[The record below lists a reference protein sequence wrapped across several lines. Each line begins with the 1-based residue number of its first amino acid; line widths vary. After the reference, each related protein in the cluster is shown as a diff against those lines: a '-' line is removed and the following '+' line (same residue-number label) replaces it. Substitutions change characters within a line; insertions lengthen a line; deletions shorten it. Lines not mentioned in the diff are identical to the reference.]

1 MPQSEASLEKQTTI
15 HTIKLSPFDQLL
27 RLYVHKLFCFPFPE
41 PQRQPEAELR
51 IQQALS
57 ATILKWP
64 FITGHVCPAEDST
77 QKNAVQLCYETPAP
91 GSVPDHVFKVKNLTQ
106 NEFEWTYEEL
116 ATAGMPP
123 RAMKM
128 DLLSTVQE
136 WPKPAGVYP
145 ALAVQANFIPGGL
158 IMCFAFHHAVADGG
172 SFIQFIKAFAEATKS
187 SPNPDTALLSN
198 VPFRIAYIDAPH
210 DDVRALRS
218 FPEYNAEHILNR
230 PEPKPRTGMSFAQPV
245 LGLIARLT
253 RRAWLHDLAF
263 PRCKPRQITNRILTF
278 SAATVQ
284 HLERFIN
291 AILKDYPE
299 APKWASPIAC
309 LSSLIWVAVVRAR
322 QSRLDPTHKT
332 KIGIAVDAR
341 TALEKP
347 NYFGNAVVHTNAIA
361 SISELLAD
369 EDADPDT
376 KRKLTMDVLA
386 CAAHHMR
393 RATEGVNKKYVND
406 RLTTFS
412 ALADPTEVPS
422 IYGKAMDT
430 HTTGIDFSSWISQG
444 ADIEFGIPGIGS
456 STVAFWRKAWS
467 PNEGAYNI
475 LPRKGGSKGTA
486 NWEVSIGLSVEDM
499 EKVCEQL
506 EEGAWLERVVE

>member
-1 MPQSEASLEKQTTI
+1 MTQSEPSLEQQTTI

-41 PQRQPEAELR
+41 AQRQSEAELR

-57 ATILKWP
+57 ATILEWP
-64 FITGHVCPAEDST
+64 FITGHVCPADDST

-91 GSVPDHVFKVKNLTQ
+91 GSVPDHLFRVKNLSKD
-106 NEFEWTYEEL
+106 EFGWTYEEL

-123 RAMKM
+123 SAMKM
-128 DLLSTVQE
+128 DLLSTVPE

-145 ALAVQANFIPGGL
+145 ALAVQANFIQGGL

-187 SPNPDTALLSN
+187 PPSPDTALLCD
-198 VPFRIAYIDAPH
+198 VPLRIAYVDAPH
-210 DDVRALRS
+210 DEVRALDS

-230 PEPKPRTGMSFAQPV
+230 PEIKPRAGMSFAQPV
-245 LGLIARLT
+245 IGLIARLT
-253 RRAWLHDLAF
+253 RKPWLHDLAF
-263 PRCKPRQITNRILTF
+263 PKRKPRLMTNRILTF

-284 HLERFIN
+284 NLERSIN
-291 AILKDYPE
+291 AILKEYPE

-322 QSRLDPTHKT
+322 QSRLDPIHKT

-341 TALEKP
+341 TALDKP
-347 NYFGNAVVHTNAIA
+347 TYFGNAVVHTNAIA

-369 EDADPDT
+369 VDADPET
-376 KRKLTMDVLA
+376 KTKLTMDVLA
-386 CAAHHMR
+386 RAAHHMR

-412 ALADPTEVPS
+412 ALPDPTEIPS

-430 HTTGIDFSSWISQG
+430 HTTGIDFSSWIAQG
-444 ADIEFGIPGIGS
+444 ADIEFGIPGIGT
-456 STVAFWRKAWS
+456 STLEFWRKAWS

-499 EKVCEQL
+499 KEVCEQL
-506 EEGAWLERVVE
+506 EDGAWLERVVE